1 MNNENKYALT
11 IKIIDNKTGETV
23 YDEQCDAIIYGLGRN
38 DGKGCSGT
46 HFHCTVGAGL
56 SAIVAAENQK
66 NEALS
71 ESRELAFAY
80 AITQMGEEKNEN

>member
-1 MNNENKYALT
+1 MDNENKYALT

-23 YDEQCDAIIYGLGRN
+23 HNEQCDAIIYGLGRN

-46 HFHCTVGAGL
+46 HFCGTVGAGL

-66 NEALS
+66 KEAFIK
-71 ESRELAFAY
+71 SRELAFAY
-80 AITQMGEEKNEN
+80 TIIKMGEKNNEN

>member
-1 MNNENKYALT
+1 MDNENKYALT

-23 YDEQCDAIIYGLGRN
+23 YNEQCDAIIYGLGRN

-46 HFHCTVGAGL
+46 HFRCKVGAAL

-66 NEALS
+66 EEAFI

-80 AITQMGEEKNEN
+80 AITQTGEENNEN